1 MQMYTQRQVAKAL
14 GVTPQAI
21 SFYERGLREP
31 GIDELIKMADFF
43 EVSIDY
49 LVGRID
55 QD

>member
-1 MQMYTQRQVAKAL
+1 MYTQRQVAKAL

-31 GIDELIKMADFF
+31 SIDELIKMADFF